1 MSAKSERQAA
11 RETVAEYHQAQL
23 ALLIE
28 RVAVEMDRYCAGEL
42 DVYDLDQVLFQYSR
56 GAKELWTFCNLGDVE
71 ATAHFILERP
81 LADWW
86 DRGAPRKR

>member
-11 RETVAEYHQAQL
+11 CETVAQYHQAQL
-23 ALLIE
+23 ALLID
-28 RVAVEMDRYCAGEL
+28 RVAAEIDRYRSGQL
-42 DVYDLDQVLFQYSR
+42 GVYDLDQVLFQYSR
-56 GAKELWTFCNLGDVE
+56 GAKELWKFCNLGDVK

-81 LADWW
+81 LAAWW

>member
-11 RETVAEYHQAQL
+11 RETVAQYHQAQL

-28 RVAVEMDRYCAGEL
+28 PVAAEMDRYRAHQL
-42 DVYDLDQVLFQYSR
+42 DAYDLDQVLFQYSR
-56 GAKELWTFCNLGDVE
+56 GAKELWKFCNLGDVE

>member
-1 MSAKSERQAA
+1 MAQ
-11 RETVAEYHQAQL
+11 YHQAQL

-28 RVAVEMDRYCAGEL
+28 RVAVEMDRYRAGKR
-42 DVYDLDQVLFQYSR
+42 DVYDLDQVLLQYSR
-56 GAKELWTFCNLGDVE
+56 GAKELWKFCNLGHVE
-71 ATAHFILERP
+71 TTAHFILERP